1 MFRGLFIKQLLSLT
15 DIFVFLLIRNLQSFF
30 NPFPQIIV
38 FLTIEKFRKKCVIT
52 KKESSN

>member
-38 FLTIEKFRKKCVIT
+38 FLTIEKFQKKCVIT

>member
-38 FLTIEKFRKKCVIT
+38 FLSRNFEKKCVIT